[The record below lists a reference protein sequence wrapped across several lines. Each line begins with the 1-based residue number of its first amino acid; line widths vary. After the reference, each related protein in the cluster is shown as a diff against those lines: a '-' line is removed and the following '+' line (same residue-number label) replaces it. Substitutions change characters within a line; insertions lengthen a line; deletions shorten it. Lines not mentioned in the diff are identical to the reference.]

1 MGAPQGDNMK
11 IEHIQH
17 HSYILDK
24 DININIYGTNGQ
36 PILAFPTQ
44 SSKADNYEKFG
55 LIEQIKDYID
65 DEKIQ
70 FFVVDSIDEETW
82 SSDGDKQ
89 WKSNRQEQYFNFII
103 NEVLP
108 IINKKAPCKKLPLT
122 FGCSLGANHATICF
136 LRRPDLF
143 SGLLALS
150 GVFNSRY
157 FYGDYS
163 DGNLYNNSP
172 EVFLPNM
179 PNNHP
184 YINTYN
190 QKKIIFC
197 IGQGPYED
205 MGVPTYKNLEYLFN
219 IKGIHAWFDYWG
231 SDVSHDWYWWYK
243 QIKYFLPYLL
253 D

>member
-1 MGAPQGDNMK
+1 MK
-11 IEHIQH
+11 IEHIKH

-108 IINKKAPCKKLPLT
+108 LINKKAPCKKLPLT
-122 FGCSLGANHATICF
+122 FGCS
-136 LRRPDLF
+136 
-143 SGLLALS
+143 
-150 GVFNSRY
+150 
-157 FYGDYS
+157 
-163 DGNLYNNSP
+163 
-172 EVFLPNM
+172 
-179 PNNHP
+179 
-184 YINTYN
+184 
-190 QKKIIFC
+190 FC
-197 IGQGPYED
+197 
-205 MGVPTYKNLEYLFN
+205 
-219 IKGIHAWFDYWG
+219 
-231 SDVSHDWYWWYK
+231 
-243 QIKYFLPYLL
+243 
-253 D
+253 